1 VKSFISQRPKIAVI
15 AFMLAIYLI
24 ALAAFAFFPRP
35 VLVSGSP
42 AALANFLQTHANI
55 FYRILYANDRAIAIA
70 NFFMLTPLPII
81 IHFLNPQLKKRYIF
95 ALGVLISGVIEI
107 SQLFI
112 PGRVSDFR
120 DVLSNACSV
129 LVGIGCVRLLQKKSQ
144 QRH

>member
-1 VKSFISQRPKIAVI
+1 
-15 AFMLAIYLI
+15 L
-24 ALAAFAFFPRP
+24 
-35 VLVSGSP
+35 
-42 AALANFLQTHANI
+42 
-55 FYRILYANDRAIAIA
+55 
-70 NFFMLTPLPII
+70 LTPLPII

-129 LVGIGCVRLLQKKSQ
+129 LVGIGCVRFLQKKSQ